1 MERIEQKFL
10 KFIDEQSL
18 IIRNEKILVG
28 FSGGPD
34 SIFLLHLLT
43 KFKKKLQIEVCA
55 LHVNHLLRGNEAADD
70 EKFCKNYCERN
81 KIKFDSVRKRV
92 KSFSERN
99 RISLEEAGRIL
110 RYKEFESLVKKKRLD
125 KIATAHNSNDN
136 TETVLLNLIKGT
148 GLDGISGIPVKRK
161 NIIRPILCFTK
172 DEILSYLSQKK
183 INYRI
188 DKSNYDSDFERNYL
202 RNKII
207 PLIKERLNP
216 SLETSIFNSSENFK
230 KINEYI
236 RTNETEVFKNTNR
249 DSSGIIKVQIAELEN
264 VNKSIQSLFLKN
276 LLEKELNT
284 QIFSNDLKKI
294 LSLVK
299 TQVGK
304 RIELSGGI
312 IVFREREYLKIIPV
326 REPDQDSEVIINI
339 GDTKS
344 TSVGQLSIKKC
355 DSSTVFYSNNKNKEY
370 ISADTIAKQF
380 TVRKWKPGDFF
391 YPLGMKGSKKVSDY
405 LNENKVESSSKK
417 NHLIMLNKNRIVW
430 VIGMRLDE
438 RFKVT
443 PSTEKILEL
452 CLE

>member
-110 RYKEFESLVKKKRLD
+110 RYKEFESLVRKKRLD

-188 DKSNYDSDFERNYL
+188 DKSNFDSNFERNYL

-236 RTNETEVFKNTNR
+236 RTNEAEIFKNTNR
-249 DSSGIIKVQIAELEN
+249 DSSGIINVQIAELES
-264 VNKSIQSLFLKN
+264 VDKTIQGLLLKN
-276 LLEKELNT
+276 LLERELKT

-294 LSLVK
+294 FSLVK

-312 IVFREREYLKIIPV
+312 IVFRERDYLKIVPV
-326 REPDQDSEVIINI
+326 PEVYLDSNTIIFI
-339 GDTKS
+339 GETKS
-344 TSVGQLSIKKC
+344 TYAGQLSIKKC
-355 DSSTVFYSNNKNKEY
+355 DSNTVVYSNNKNKEY

-380 TVRKWKPGDFF
+380 SVRKWKPGDFF
-391 YPLGMKGSKKVSDY
+391 YPLGMKGSKKISDY

-443 PSTEKILEL
+443 PLTKKILEL